1 MACRSWNVR
10 FLGNFEHLFQSADYL
25 VRFLCYKIIFEL
37 CKHLQGVE
45 IQTILI
51 IQFKHIALQCSFT
64 KSHLFNHLKF
74 ISYE

>member
-1 MACRSWNVR
+1 MVCA

-25 VRFLCYKIIFEL
+25 ARFLCHKIIFEL
-37 CKHLQGVE
+37 CKYPQDVE
-45 IQTILI
+45 IQPILI
-51 IQFKHIALQCSFT
+51 FQIKHIALQCPFT